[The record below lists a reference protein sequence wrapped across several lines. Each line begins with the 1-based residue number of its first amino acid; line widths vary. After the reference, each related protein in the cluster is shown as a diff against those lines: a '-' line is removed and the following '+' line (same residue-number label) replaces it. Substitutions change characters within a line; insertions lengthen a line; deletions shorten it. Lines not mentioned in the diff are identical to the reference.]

1 MPRGARPEPA
11 ASCGMRRISLLLAAI
26 MAAWWF
32 VVRPWARDWG
42 STADECGRH
51 APGRRLDRATRTTA
65 STKAITIDARPEEV
79 WPWLVQIGRGRG
91 GLYSIDWLDEVF
103 GILDGPSA
111 EEILPQ
117 FQHLEPGDVIPIGG
131 SNGWPVLVADENR
144 ALVLGGDENGTRW
157 SWAFVLEPGDGGT
170 TRLISRNR
178 LLIRNAVARAAV
190 VFAVDGPAG
199 IMTVA
204 MLRGVRRRV
213 DRGAAIWSVE
223 QSAREATQT
232 SDSSD
237 SW

>member
-1 MPRGARPEPA
+1 
-11 ASCGMRRISLLLAAI
+11 
-26 MAAWWF
+26 MAGWWF

-42 STADECGRH
+42 STAEERGR
-51 APGRRLDRATRTTA
+51 AYAGDDWIAEA
-65 STKAITIDARPEEV
+65 DYCSTKAITIRARPEDV

-111 EEILPQ
+111 EEILPE
-117 FQHLEPGDVIPIGG
+117 FQHLEAGDVIPIGG
-131 SNGWPVLVADENR
+131 SNGWPVLSVEEDR

-157 SWAFVLEPGDGGT
+157 SWAFVLEPGERAT

-178 LLIRNAVARAAV
+178 LGIANPVARAAV
-190 VFAVDGPAG
+190 LFAVDGPAG

-213 DRGAAIWSVE
+213 E
-223 QSAREATQT
+223 ARH
-232 SDSSD
+232 
-237 SW
+237 